1 MIATGSLQS
10 PLGTS
15 ELPTADAMYSSLHSP
30 TSFPHTK
37 QILDTPLS
45 EYKRETG
52 IDLLDN
58 RLVQE
63 LETCDSVEAV
73 LDIIQHQA
81 EAFDKIR
88 AGDKKLMK
96 WISPSVHVLYKVSS
110 ILGEGVIV
118 VRTINL

>member
-10 PLGTS
+10 PLGAS

-37 QILDTPLS
+37 QILDTTLS

-58 RLVQE
+58 RLAQE
-63 LETCDSVEAV
+63 LETCDTVEAV

-96 WISPSVHVLYKVSS
+96 WIRPSVHVLYKVSS